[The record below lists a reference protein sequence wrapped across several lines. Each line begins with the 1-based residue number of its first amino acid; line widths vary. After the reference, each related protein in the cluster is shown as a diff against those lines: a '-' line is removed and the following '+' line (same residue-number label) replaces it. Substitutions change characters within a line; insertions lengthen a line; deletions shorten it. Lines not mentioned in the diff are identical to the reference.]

1 MGRPTKHQ
9 KRYKFVGRPT
19 KVTKEVLQKLE
30 DAFSNDFTDKEA
42 CFYSNIA
49 PRTLYYYQ
57 ENNPEFVQRK
67 EELKMSPNLMAKRT
81 VISTL
86 NNPQD
91 AWRWL
96 SRRDDAFKPVSK
108 IEHSGK
114 LQTEPSEMTPAFAAA
129 LKVYLEQ
136 KNKEIDEKAKEA

>member
-1 MGRPTKHQ
+1 MGRKTKHQ
-9 KRYKFVGRPT
+9 KRYEFVGRPT
-19 KVTKEVLQKLE
+19 KMTPEVLKKLE
-30 DAFSNDFTDKEA
+30 DAFANDFSDKEA
-42 CFYSNIA
+42 CFWANIS
-49 PRTLYYYQ
+49 PKTLYNYQ
-57 ENNPEFVQRK
+57 TSNPEFVQRK

-86 NNPQD
+86 NNPTD

-96 SRRDDAFKPVSK
+96 SRRDEDFKPTSK